1 MRVPIPLVIFSCLA
15 VIAGFW
21 IHGTRDMDFM
31 TPPPESRLQEIRS
44 RVEGSPMAADPEP
57 QVEIPKP
64 PPREKPTISLGSADG
79 PPTLQEYS
87 EVTPRTGAHLT
98 EMAKQLEAS
107 GQSGRALLA
116 WERVL
121 DLARSDD
128 AEIETAIAA
137 IRRLRAELPDWN
149 TDPANAIRITLHA
162 STAARN
168 VDSIKP
174 VIARVAQEM
183 EKASAG
189 ILKVTAEVSSGRN
202 PSASKSRPPVA
213 LWISG
218 PDRESTATEVISFT
232 ADSTE
237 ALESKVLKNVFEL
250 IRGFLRREN
259 SANPVPPG
267 LSADGDA
274 AAALHSHVTRL
285 TWQNFG
291 RLLNHP
297 ANRGS

>member
-1 MRVPIPLVIFSCLA
+1 MRVPIPLVIFLCLA
-15 VIAGFW
+15 VIVGFW
-21 IHGTRDMDFM
+21 IHGTRHMDFM
-31 TPPPESRLQEIRS
+31 TPPPESKLQEIRS
-44 RVEGSPMAADPEP
+44 RAEGPPVVVDPKP
-57 QVEIPKP
+57 QTEIPKA
-64 PPREKPTISLGSADG
+64 PPREKPTISLGNPDG

-98 EMAKQLEAS
+98 EMARQLEAG
-107 GQSGRALLA
+107 GQAVRALLA

-121 DLARSDD
+121 DLARSDPAQID
-128 AEIETAIAA
+128 TAIKE
-137 IRRLRAELPDWN
+137 IRRLRPKLPDWN

-174 VIARVAQEM
+174 AIARVAQEM

-189 ILKVTAEVSSGRN
+189 ILKVTAEVASGRN
-202 PSASKSRPPVA
+202 PSASKSKPPVA

-218 PDRESTATEVISFT
+218 PDRESSSTEVISFT
-232 ADSTE
+232 AGSQET
-237 ALESKVLKNVFEL
+237 LESKALKNVFEL
-250 IRGFLRREN
+250 IRNFLAREN

-267 LSADGDA
+267 LSAEGDA
-274 AAALHSHVTRL
+274 ATALHSHVTRL

-297 ANRGS
+297 ASHDR